1 MLQKN
6 SVNNKEI
13 WNIAYPIAF
22 GGLAQTIVSITDTI
36 FLGQVSSVALGASM
50 MAGIYY
56 YIWATLAWGFA
67 IGLQI
72 IIARR
77 VGEGRLERVGVIFQH
92 GLLVVSFLAV
102 ILLVLMH
109 FLTEPILNYVVQSP
123 NILNASLEYM
133 KYRYFGIF
141 FVSFNFLFRYFYVG
155 LSTTKV
161 IIYST
166 LIMAVVNIFFDY
178 VLIFGE
184 LGFPEM
190 GISGGAL
197 ASVIAEV
204 SAMVYFIIYTS
215 FCVPL
220 KRYAMTKIHKI
231 EPWLIGAIF
240 KLATPTMAQK
250 IFSFGTWFLFFVFV
264 EHMGELQIAVSGVIR
279 SLYML
284 LGVPI
289 FAFGATANTIVS
301 RLMGAGKVDEI
312 MPTLLR
318 IVKISGFSLA
328 PIIAVCCIFP
338 AQVISMYSSDPQIIE
353 LSINV
358 LYVLCLA
365 VAVMFVAIIYF
376 EAISGTGNTLHAL
389 IVEIGVLILYAFSIW
404 FLVRILMVDVAGA
417 WIVEIVYSVAMAL
430 FSILYLRYYPWQK
443 KVI

>member
-1 MLQKN
+1 MLQK
-6 SVNNKEI
+6 SGVSSREI

-22 GGLAQTIVSITDTI
+22 GGLAQTLISITDTI
-36 FLGQVSSVALGASM
+36 FLGRVSSIALGASM

-102 ILLVLMH
+102 TLLTLMH
-109 FLTEPILNYVVQSP
+109 FLTEPILSYVVKSP
-123 NILNASLEYM
+123 NILNASLQYM
-133 KYRYFGIF
+133 EYRYFGIF

-166 LIMAVVNIFFDY
+166 FIMAVVNIFFDY
-178 VLIFGE
+178 VLIFGY

-190 GISGGAL
+190 GIAGGAL
-197 ASVIAEV
+197 ASVIAEI
-204 SAMVYFIIYTS
+204 SALVYFVIYTIS
-215 FCVPL
+215 FVPL
-220 KRYAMTKIHKI
+220 KRYAMTTIHKI

-250 IFSFGTWFLFFVFV
+250 IFSFGTWFLFFIFV

-284 LGVPI
+284 LGVSV
-289 FAFGATANTIVS
+289 FAFGATANTTVS
-301 RLMGAGKVDEI
+301 RLIGAGKIDEV
-312 MPTLLR
+312 MPTLRR
-318 IVKISGFSLA
+318 ITKISGITLA
-328 PIIAVCCIFP
+328 PIIALCCIFP
-338 AQVISMYSSDPQIIE
+338 KEVISIYTDDLEIMA
-353 LSINV
+353 LSVDV
-358 LYVLCLA
+358 LYVLCGA
-365 VAVMFVAIIYF
+365 VSLMFVAVIYF
-376 EAISGTGNTLHAL
+376 EAISGTANTLHAL
-389 IVEIGVLILYAFSIW
+389 FIELVVLVLYALAVW
-404 FLVRILMVDVAGA
+404 FLVKVLMLDVVGA
-417 WIVEIVYSVAMAL
+417 WVVEIVYSVSMAIL
-430 FSILYLRYYPWQK
+430 SMLYLRYYPWQK